1 MANRDQHCETWGAG
15 AGSHAFW
22 CVVFPNQLVVLGP
35 GAGAVVGAADERG
48 LALWYAGALDDAVLT
63 VYKAELRIRHQA
75 NLEQAASLAG
85 GHQQVMQHIQPR
97 LGGNAVHVHQMR
109 KMPGIPG
116 QAQQSLCQFLA
127 AGTGGHAHRLY
138 ILGADRG
145 IADNANARNV
155 GRGLTDQL
163 QQAALKVARDAVKAG
178 GAGQA
183 RF

>member
-1 MANRDQHCETWGAG
+1 
-15 AGSHAFW
+15 
-22 CVVFPNQLVVLGP
+22 
-35 GAGAVVGAADERG
+35 
-48 LALWYAGALDDAVLT
+48 
-63 VYKAELRIRHQA
+63 
-75 NLEQAASLAG
+75 
-85 GHQQVMQHIQPR
+85 
-97 LGGNAVHVHQMR
+97 MR